1 MTGWLVGTLV
11 ATSAL
16 ILLVLLVREPVRQR
30 FGSRV
35 AYGLWLIPAARLL
48 MPTITQTVERVVSS
62 AAPVY
67 PLVQPNAGE
76 PMMLAQVAPAGPSLV
91 ELAGGWP
98 TILMTVWLGVAAGL
112 FLSRTMAFHRD
123 RRAILACSVE
133 IARIGGVRLVR
144 STEVCSPIAFGILDK
159 VIAVPMD
166 FDRLYDE
173 RERRLALDHELA
185 HHRSGDLVANLFAF
199 VLLCLQ
205 WFNPLAWVA
214 HAAFRFDQEAA
225 CDARVLDKAKAPDR
239 ADYGRTIA
247 KAASGRALL
256 FASALDRR
264 TTLHRRLKSML
275 NSTTTGSRTA
285 GKLMILTAV
294 ALALPLTATRAIEYV
309 DVPAPPA
316 APEAPVAPGTLAARP
331 APLTPVAVPL
341 AALQTASDP
350 LAPPVPPVPLAPP
363 APPAAPMPPMHMAP
377 PAPPAPPTPPARG
390 AHYDGMRVNGDMV
403 TINGKTKRWNQLTAA
418 EKQHVRGKIAEA
430 RREIAETRIDRAEI
444 ERDIRE
450 AMKEVNMD
458 REAMARE
465 LAEAKVDIDRALR
478 EVDANSVHIRRAGHD
493 PEQIKAQVRA
503 SLRAVQAIDVEAI
516 RREAMASID
525 PARIAAEI
533 AKAEGSIAKAQAE
546 LDRLEIKLD
555 DVD

>member
-1 MTGWLVGTLV
+1 MTGWLLGTLF

-16 ILLVLLVREPVRQR
+16 ILLVLLVREPVRKR

-48 MPTITQTVERVVSS
+48 MPTLTETVERAVPST
-62 AAPVY
+62 APVQ
-67 PLVQPNAGE
+67 PLLQPNAGE

-98 TILMTVWLGVAAGL
+98 TILVTIWLGVAAGL
-112 FLSRTMAFHRD
+112 FLSRTFAFHRD
-123 RRAILACSVE
+123 RRAILARSVE
-133 IARIGGVRLVR
+133 IARLGSVRLLR
-144 STEVCSPIAFGILDK
+144 SPEVCSPIAFGIIDK

-185 HHRSGDLVANLFAF
+185 HHRSGDLIANLFAF

-225 CDARVLDKAKAPDR
+225 CDARVLDKAKALDR

-275 NSTTTGSRTA
+275 NSKTTGSRTA

-294 ALALPLTATRAIEYV
+294 AIALPLTATRAIEYI

-316 APEAPVAPGTLAARP
+316 APTAPPAAPTAPLAPVAP
-331 APLTPVAVPL
+331 
-341 AALQTASDP
+341 AALVQVAGDP
-350 LAPPVPPVPLAPP
+350 LAPPAPSAPLAPPAPPAPLAPLAPP
-363 APPAAPMPPMHMAP
+363 APPAAPAP
-377 PAPPAPPTPPARG
+377 PAPPRHHG
-390 AHYDGMRVNGDMV
+390 SLNVNGDMV
-403 TINGKTKRWNQLTAA
+403 TINGTTKRWSQLTPA
-418 EKQHVRGKIAEA
+418 ERQYVRRKIAEA
-430 RREIAETRIDRAEI
+430 KREIARTRIDRAQI
-444 ERDIRE
+444 ERKVGE
-450 AMKEVNMD
+450 SLSEVKFD
-458 REAMARE
+458 REEIRRD
-465 LAEAKVDIDRALR
+465 LAEARAEIASAMR
-478 EVDANSVHIRRAGHD
+478 EIDANAADIRRAGQN
-493 PEQIKAQVRA
+493 PEAIKAQVRA
-503 SLRAVQAIDVEAI
+503 SLKAVEAIDVEAI
-516 RREAMASID
+516 TRQAMASVD
-525 PARIAAEI
+525 QAAIAASV
-533 AKAEGSIAKAQAE
+533 AAAEAAVASAE
-546 LDRLEIKLD
+546 AEMERIEDRLED
-555 DVD
+555 DD